1 MNKLP
6 ITGLKI
12 AISFVLLGYLVHQVD
27 VGKLGNVFEH
37 AVLGPFV
44 LAIGFFV
51 LNNVL
56 GSVQW
61 FLLLRAQAIAISFWQ
76 AMVSYFV
83 GVFFNNVL
91 LGNIGGDALRVY
103 DIRRLPGTTSGGI
116 AATLIDRFI
125 GLFAACSLALF
136 AVLLATELPAVG
148 ILSILVPV
156 WLALVILLV
165 MGLSRRIG
173 SRLERWAVA
182 ILPQRLGALLGDL
195 RNSIVVYR
203 HRAPLLAASL
213 GISIGVQFSRILV
226 YWSAGLAVG
235 LSVGLVYFIC
245 FQPLAAIVAAVPIS
259 IGGLGVRENSL
270 VRLFGTVD
278 ISAEVSTAMSLL
290 GYVAG
295 IIASLLGGG
304 AFILRRVER
313 NHTDGHAP
321 P

>member
-1 MNKLP
+1 M
-6 ITGLKI
+6 
-12 AISFVLLGYLVHQVD
+12 
-27 VGKLGNVFEH
+27 
-37 AVLGPFV
+37 
-44 LAIGFFV
+44 
-51 LNNVL
+51 
-56 GSVQW
+56 
-61 FLLLRAQAIAISFWQ
+61 
-76 AMVSYFV
+76 
-83 GVFFNNVL
+83 
-91 LGNIGGDALRVY
+91 
-103 DIRRLPGTTSGGI
+103 
-116 AATLIDRFI
+116 
-125 GLFAACSLALF
+125 
-136 AVLLATELPAVG
+136 
-148 ILSILVPV
+148 
-156 WLALVILLV
+156 
-165 MGLSRRIG
+165 
-173 SRLERWAVA
+173 ERWAVA
-182 ILPQRLGALLGDL
+182 ILPQRLGSLLGDL

-203 HRAPLLAASL
+203 HRATLLAASL

-259 IGGLGVRENSL
+259 IGGLGVRETSL

-313 NHTDGHAP
+313 NHTDGHVP